1 MKKHLLIAGLICM
14 ATIPPVSAVTKC
26 VKLSSST
33 TCSNYSGAT
42 SQSNWSVTCGGV
54 SVQGVAFCG
63 SQSGGSQGATSTTV
77 TISSTVDNNKYCW
90 CRMISPAVSQ
100 WVFYSE
106 YESHRVCA
114 SDCAQ
119 YCAYYGLTFAAFR
132 SALFSNLS
140 D

>member
-42 SQSNWSVTCGGV
+42 GQSNWSVTCGGV

-90 CRMISPAVSQ
+90 CKMVSPAVSR
-100 WVFYSE
+100 WVFHGAVTS
-106 YESHRVCA
+106 A
-114 SDCAQ
+114 G
-119 YCAYYGLTFAAFR
+119 YCANRCAHSCALYAQANASFR
-132 SALFSNLS
+132 SAMFGSLS